1 MTSSSIQS
9 DPSVVDLHDPRL
21 YERRAVVT
29 AIRGGF
35 DAITDAHIE
44 QFGELGFLS
53 IDDAFT
59 PEEVGAGIDGLLHL
73 IAGGNPEFKGI
84 QFEAAAR
91 DLLPTLTIEQRQDAV
106 RKLMWFVEFDAR
118 LKALSH
124 HPKLLATVSRLLGPE
139 SAPQMFQDMALLK
152 PPKLGREKPWH
163 QDKAYFNIDVREPVV
178 GVWVALDE
186 ATPENGCMHLLP
198 DIGRAPRLHY
208 MRRDWQI
215 CDTEILGTPC
225 IAAPLKPGGVL
236 LFDGLLVHGTPHNG
250 SGQRRRAVQFHY
262 QGNRF
267 PKIENDARMSI
278 YGGEGRNVEC

>member
-1 MTSSSIQS
+1 M
-9 DPSVVDLHDPRL
+9 HDPHL
-21 YERRAVVT
+21 YERRAVVS
-29 AIRGGF
+29 AIAGGF
-35 DAITDAHIE
+35 DAITDAHVR
-44 QFGELGFLS
+44 QYQELGFLS

-59 PEEVGAGIDGLLHL
+59 PDEVRAGIDGLLHL

-91 DLLPTLTIEQRQDAV
+91 EILPTLSVEQRQDAV
-106 RKLMWFVEFDAR
+106 RKLMYFVDFDVR
-118 LKALSH
+118 LKALSN
-124 HPKLLATVSRLLGPE
+124 HPKLLATVQRLLGPG
-139 SAPQMFQDMALLK
+139 SPPQMFQDMALLK

-186 ATPENGCMHLLP
+186 ATPDNGCMHLLP
-198 DIGRAPRLHY
+198 DLGRTPQLHY

-215 CDTEILGTPC
+215 CDAQILGKSC

-250 SGQRRRAVQFHY
+250 SVLRRRAVQFHY
-262 QGNRF
+262 HGNRF
-267 PKIENDARMSI
+267 AKIENDARMAI
-278 YGGEGRNVEC
+278 YGGEGASVEC